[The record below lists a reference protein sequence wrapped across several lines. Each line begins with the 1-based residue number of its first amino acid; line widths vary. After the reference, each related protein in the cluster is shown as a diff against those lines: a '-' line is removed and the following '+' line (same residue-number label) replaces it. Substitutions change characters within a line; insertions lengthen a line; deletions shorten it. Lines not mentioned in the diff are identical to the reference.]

1 MHLSDKYEQLKFK
14 YALYMVLP
22 FILLLWAIKFFEI
35 ISGSHLMELGIL
47 PRTLRGVAGIFT
59 GPLIHGDIF
68 HLISNSLPLL
78 LLGMLLFYFYH
89 RIALE
94 IFLWIYFVSGFWT
107 WLLAREAWHIGASGL
122 VYGIASF
129 LFMSGIIRRNRQLMS
144 VSGVILFLYGGIIY
158 GMFPGMVDVNISWEA
173 HLAGALTGVILA
185 FLFRKTK
192 VDAEQEESHDDDED
206 DRPDD
211 EYFSSPE
218 GTEDVEV
225 HYSFKP
231 DDRDIGN

>member
-1 MHLSDKYEQLKFK
+1 MHLSEQYERLKLK
-14 YALYMVLP
+14 YAAYMVLP
-22 FILLLWAIKFFEI
+22 FIALLWLIKLFEI
-35 ISGSHLMELGIL
+35 LTGIHLTELGVL
-47 PRTLRGVAGIFT
+47 PRTLRGITGIFT

-78 LLGMLLFYFYH
+78 LLGMMLFYFYH

-129 LFMSGIIRRNRQLMS
+129 LFVSGIIRRNRQLMS
-144 VSGVILFLYGGIIY
+144 VSGVILFLYGGILY
-158 GMFPGMVDVNISWEA
+158 GMFPGMVDISISWEA

-192 VDAEQEESHDDDED
+192 TDAEHFDERDDDDDAED
-206 DRPDD
+206 
-211 EYFSSPE
+211 EEGYFSAPDSTGDIE
-218 GTEDVEV
+218 GFYT
-225 HYSFKP
+225 FGK
-231 DDRDIGN
+231 RK

>member
-1 MHLSDKYEQLKFK
+1 
-14 YALYMVLP
+14 MVLP
-22 FILLLWAIKFFEI
+22 FIALLWLIKLFEI
-35 ISGSHLMELGIL
+35 ITGGHLTELGIL
-47 PRTLRGVAGIFT
+47 PRTLRGFAGIFT

-78 LLGMLLFYFYH
+78 LLGIMLFYFYH

-129 LFMSGIIRRNRQLMS
+129 LFVSGIIRRNRQLMS
-144 VSGVILFLYGGIIY
+144 VSGVILFLYGGILY
-158 GMFPGMVDVNISWEA
+158 GMFPGMVDADISWEA

-192 VDAEQEESHDDDED
+192 VDAEREEVPDEEVED
-206 DRPDD
+206 NERD
-211 EYFSSPE
+211 YFSPPE
-218 GTEDVEV
+218 GTEDVEI
-225 HYSFKP
+225 HYLFKP
-231 DDRDIGN
+231 GEEDMED